1 MDSFISYL
9 KNPFYCE
16 SRKLS
21 AIRFIA
27 LYFIYYAGA
36 IAIGFVITIV
46 SNALHLGH
54 PNPGW
59 SPLMTILIAI
69 LLAPFY
75 EEVIFRSLLRF
86 KWSNILLFSTSLIV
100 MVAFSIYRSKFVLA
114 IPLSVFV
121 LVVLLLVT
129 LFTRDKVELFIASKF
144 KYFFYGSSILFGLV
158 HASNFTGN
166 VNYILAFSFILG
178 GPQIVLGLILGY
190 IRMNHGLK
198 YSILFHMAVNSPNIV
213 HLILHIKW

>member
-1 MDSFISYL
+1 
-9 KNPFYCE
+9 
-16 SRKLS
+16 
-21 AIRFIA
+21 
-27 LYFIYYAGA
+27 
-36 IAIGFVITIV
+36 
-46 SNALHLGH
+46 
-54 PNPGW
+54 
-59 SPLMTILIAI
+59 
-69 LLAPFY
+69 
-75 EEVIFRSLLRF
+75 
-86 KWSNILLFSTSLIV
+86 

-129 LFTRDKVELFIASKF
+129 IFTRDKVELFIASKF

-198 YSILFHMAVNSPNIV
+198 YSILFHMAVNLPNII
-213 HLILHIKW
+213 HIILHIK